1 VVGAD
6 EHAAARVLPAAAAAW
21 TRLDAADA
29 AVRVIADLAER
40 HHVANE
46 AVASSGMARDAARS
60 PATPPAMRTSSVVAA
75 PAIAADRRSI
85 GVRLRSAQRRADA
98 RPYSDVCFSACGL
111 CDE

>member
-1 VVGAD
+1 
-6 EHAAARVLPAAAAAW
+6 VLPAAAAAW

-29 AVRVIADLAER
+29 AVWVIADLAER

-85 GVRLRSAQRRADA
+85 EVRREVLASTEIHSSVALRSAQRRADA
-98 RPYSDVCFSACGL
+98 RPYSDVCFSAC
-111 CDE
+111 